1 MKAESAPENS
11 FTLEFIAGARAGQ
24 TADLSPGKEYILGR
38 GSDADIVI
46 DHKKA
51 SRRHARIF
59 PKGENCAI
67 EDLGSINGTLVNGE
81 KISEQVLFPGDS
93 IQIADA
99 RIRVRLAGAH
109 PGINEDLDS
118 PPKTVGIFADRDAN
132 GEFATMGN
140 AMSGRLDESSPRELL
155 TMMAEAKV
163 TGVLSIHPSWGA
175 GRVLFRKGAI
185 YYARV
190 DGAADIRPAKALQ
203 RLVTAKS
210 GSFEF
215 SNEEPPSVED
225 EISQSLDEL
234 LGDIES
240 LGPQFE
246 RLERLMHSMDAD
258 LVVATNADTDSHSG
272 DRAMILK
279 LVRENSALSWL
290 LDRSPGTDAQAAR
303 TIGDLLESGVLT
315 TDR

>member
-1 MKAESAPENS
+1 MSAETSSEDR

-24 TADLSPGKEYILGR
+24 TVDLSPGKEYILGR

-59 PKGENCAI
+59 PQGESCAI

-81 KISEQVLFPGDS
+81 KISKQVLFPGDS
-93 IQIADA
+93 IQIADT

-109 PGINEDLDS
+109 PGINEDLDN
-118 PPKTVGIFADRDAN
+118 PPETVGIFADRDAN

-140 AMSGRLDESSPRELL
+140 AMSGRLDTTSPRELL

-163 TGVLSIHPSWGA
+163 SGVLSIHPSWGA
-175 GRVLFRKGAI
+175 GLVLFRKGTV
-185 YYARV
+185 YYARIE
-190 DGAADIRPAKALQ
+190 GLADIPPAKALQ

-215 SNEEPPSVED
+215 SAEEPPSVED

-246 RLERLMHSMDAD
+246 RLERLMRSMDAD
-258 LVVATNADTDSHSG
+258 LVVAKNPDTDSLS
-272 DRAMILK
+272 DDSSTILE
-279 LVRENSALSWL
+279 LVRETSARSKL
-290 LDRSPGTDAQAAR
+290 LDRFPGTDAQAAR
-303 TIGDLLESGVLT
+303 TIGDLLESGSLT
-315 TDR
+315 TSR